1 MAPPGA
7 VPCGGTR
14 YPGTLLG
21 STVSTRKNQ
30 AVVLI
35 LLQTCHRDELLIEA
49 YKTQCLRQKET
60 RIKIMFFQMWTFS
73 MASGQ
78 VVSNIASRGIISVWM
93 SLVFLKSF
101 KEVHPLLPMVA
112 LFFFLMTV
120 GCLLGACLAD
130 PGIIPRREVA
140 KKGWV
145 IGYSKS
151 AS

>member
-93 SLVFLKSF
+93 SLVF
-101 KEVHPLLPMVA
+101 
-112 LFFFLMTV
+112 
-120 GCLLGACLAD
+120 
-130 PGIIPRREVA
+130 
-140 KKGWV
+140 
-145 IGYSKS
+145 
-151 AS
+151 